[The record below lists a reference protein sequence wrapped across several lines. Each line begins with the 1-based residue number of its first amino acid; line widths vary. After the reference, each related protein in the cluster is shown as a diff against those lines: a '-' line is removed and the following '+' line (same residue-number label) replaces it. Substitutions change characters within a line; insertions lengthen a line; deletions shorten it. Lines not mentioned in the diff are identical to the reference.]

1 MTDRTPP
8 PIRRLAAACAVA
20 CGLAACGGEAVAQ
33 APQLRAE
40 WRVHAPADAASLN
53 PGPAAWLAGGNYY
66 HAPGGRR
73 VFFRRGGVR
82 GRPVLLALHG
92 FPTSSYDWH
101 AVWPGL
107 TARFDVVAP
116 DLLGHGFSDKPKRRP
131 YSVFEQADLVQGLL
145 TALGVREAHVLSHD
159 YGDTITQELL
169 ARSREGRPGAV
180 RVESVA
186 FANGGLFL
194 KAQNLTAIHRLF
206 RSPLGV
212 PAEPVVVRPLF
223 DAVMKSLFAPDARR
237 AEAELPDLWQLLKR
251 DGGKFVLHDVIQ
263 YLDERD
269 RYEARW
275 GGALAT
281 TSAPLALIYGPLDR
295 VSGETV
301 AREFAKVAP
310 TGRLVRLD
318 GTGHYPH
325 LEAPG
330 RFFRAFDAFHDGI
343 GTPR

>member
-1 MTDRTPP
+1 MTTRPAPP
-8 PIRRLAAACAVA
+8 TRRRVRLAAALGAVA
-20 CGLAACGGEAVAQ
+20 VAVFAAPSADAG
-33 APQLRAE
+33 PRAE
-40 WRVHAPADAASLN
+40 PLN
-53 PGPAAWLAGGNYY
+53 PGPAAWFAGGNYY
-66 HAPGGRR
+66 THPTGRR
-73 VFFRRGGVR
+73 LFFRRDGAA

-101 AVWPGL
+101 AIWPGL
-107 TARFDVVAP
+107 TARFDVIAP
-116 DLLGHGFSDKPKRRP
+116 DLLGHGFSDKPKRYR

-169 ARSREGRPGAV
+169 ARHREGRPGAV
-180 RVESVA
+180 RIRSVA

-194 KAQNLTAIHRLF
+194 KAQNLTAIHKLF

-212 PAEPVVVRPLF
+212 PAEPLVVRPLF
-223 DAVMKSLFAPDARR
+223 DLVMKGLFAPDAPR
-237 AEAELPDLWQLLKR
+237 AEAELPDLWQLLRR
-251 DGGKFVLHDVIQ
+251 DGGKFVLHEVIQ

-269 RYEARW
+269 EYEARW
-275 GGALAT
+275 GGALAA

-295 VSGETV
+295 VSGETI
-301 AREFAKVAP
+301 ARKFAEVAP
-310 TGRLVRLD
+310 TGRLARLD

-330 RFFRAFDAFHDGI
+330 RFHAAFAAFHDAI
-343 GTPR
+343 GTPRF